1 MNPMNNKAY
10 PRIFVL
16 ISALSS
22 LLVAG
27 CASMSNQ
34 PFTAYVG
41 QEKIHLKV
49 GVNVTDELRKAE
61 NAKWNI
67 PIGKS
72 IATNAPVL
80 ARHLFDDVV
89 DMSNGQ
95 LPANETVAAILTP
108 RVAYNTRTVGAT
120 GGGESIVDIKVE
132 WTLSDSKGS
141 TIWVNTIDGRSSAS
155 KRTSPQKVA
164 QKALEDL
171 LLKSEHSIS
180 YAQAIKQFAQKTS
193 P

>member
-1 MNPMNNKAY
+1 MNNKAY
-10 PRIFVL
+10 SRILVL

-27 CASMSNQ
+27 CASITNQ

-49 GVNVTDELRKAE
+49 GVNVTDELRMAK
-61 NAKWNI
+61 NDKWNI
-67 PIGKS
+67 PIGES

-80 ARHLFDDVV
+80 ARHIFDDVV

-108 RVAYNTRTVGAT
+108 KVAYINRTVGAS
-120 GGGESIVDIKVE
+120 GGGESVVDIKVE
-132 WTLSDSKGS
+132 WTLSEANGNA
-141 TIWVNTIDGRSSAS
+141 IWVNTIDGRSSAS
-155 KRTSPQKVA
+155 TRTKPKKVA
-164 QKALEDL
+164 RKALEDL
-171 LLKSEHSIS
+171 LLKSQRAIS
-180 YAQAIKQFAQKTS
+180 SAQAIKQFAQKQS
-193 P
+193 S

>member
-1 MNPMNNKAY
+1 MNHKAY
-10 PRIFVL
+10 RRISVL
-16 ISALSS
+16 ASTLAS

-27 CASMSNQ
+27 CSSVTNQ

-41 QEKIHLKV
+41 HEKMHLKV
-49 GVNVTDELRKAE
+49 GVNITDELRKAE
-61 NAKWNI
+61 NAKWSI

-72 IATNAPVL
+72 LATNGPVL

-108 RVAYNTRTVGAT
+108 RVAFITRTVGAT

-132 WTLSDSKGS
+132 WTLSDAKGN

-155 KRTSPQKVA
+155 TRTRPNKVA
-164 QKALEDL
+164 RKALEDL

-180 YAQAIKQFAQKTS
+180 SAQAIKQFAQKTS